1 MVRTNAKEV
10 LTMTLEHARLLRCA
24 LLAAQMGWTPL
35 ALAAASLDVEFINTP
50 SVTMT
55 APPAPTP
62 LSLDQ
67 TFSVASGSGH
77 AIIHDAPGKLELGG
91 LVQANA
97 GGAGA
102 AGLTEDLEDVL
113 RFSGLPGPTLI
124 TFHWLVDGSVRVP
137 VHGISDLAVFGTFF
151 APVATMNITA
161 YRSTMNCR
169 SG

>member
-1 MVRTNAKEV
+1 
-10 LTMTLEHARLLRCA
+10 MTLERARLLGCA

-35 ALAAASLDVEFINTP
+35 ALTAASLDVEFINTP

-97 GGAGA
+97 GGAGT

-113 RFSGLPGPTLI
+113 RFSGLPGPTPI
-124 TFHWLVDGSVRVP
+124 TDGGFAVTGALPAIPEPSTVTLLGP
-137 VHGISDLAVFGTFF
+137 AALLLGLALRTTGL
-151 APVATMNITA
+151 PL
-161 YRSTMNCR
+161 RD
-169 SG
+169 